1 MKKLKGKLLKDK
13 KKKGKLLKTE
23 QKGDLIKPKVLE
35 GDPLWKKKK
44 KLNENGEEVGEL
56 NEG

>member
-1 MKKLKGKLLKDK
+1 MIKN
-13 KKKGKLLKTE
+13 E
-23 QKGDLIKPKVLE
+23 QKGPLLEPKVLE

-44 KLNENGEEVGEL
+44 KLNENGEETGEL

>member
-1 MKKLKGKLLKDK
+1 MIKN
-13 KKKGKLLKTE
+13 E
-23 QKGDLIKPKVLE
+23 QKGPLLEPKVLE

-44 KLNENGEEVGEL
+44 LNENGEETGEL